1 MTKDWLACDGTG
13 GDAPT
18 PRIVSRRAAIGRV
31 IAGAALAQ
39 WAGRSAL
46 AQVAVDTPGTGR
58 DVLVTLFLRGGADGL
73 SVVVPHGD
81 GDYYRARPTLGLSPD
96 TVLDLDGFFGLH
108 PSLAALLPLYKDG
121 RMAAIHAVGS
131 QDRTRS
137 HFEAMATVER
147 GLLDNRATE
156 ASGWLGRYLAATP
169 AAHASPL
176 RAVAWGD
183 LLPDSLRGALD
194 ATALSSLDQFRLDLP
209 ADRSEALTAGL
220 AALYGG
226 GADAVSHAGRETLSV
241 LDSLHRIDPS
251 HYRPENGARYPGG
264 DLGNGLRQ
272 VASLI
277 KADIGLEV
285 ACLDRGGWDTH
296 VGQGGSTGWL
306 SSQLKDVGDS
316 LGAFLQDLGP
326 AHTGRVTVVV
336 MTEFGRRVAENSG
349 LGTDHGRASAMLL
362 LGGGINGGRVYGR
375 WPGLAAAALEGPGDL
390 PVTTDYRTVLAEVVA
405 RRLNPAAPL
414 PAIFPGGDALENPSR
429 FLGVARPV

>member
-183 LLPDSLRGALD
+183 LLPDSLRGARRHRAVVAGSVPARSAGGPQRSADGRPRRPLRRRRGRRFPRRPRD
-194 ATALSSLDQFRLDLP
+194 AFGTRLP
-209 ADRSEALTAGL
+209 A
-220 AALYGG
+220 
-226 GADAVSHAGRETLSV
+226 SH
-241 LDSLHRIDPS
+241 
-251 HYRPENGARYPGG
+251 
-264 DLGNGLRQ
+264 
-272 VASLI
+272 
-277 KADIGLEV
+277 
-285 ACLDRGGWDTH
+285 
-296 VGQGGSTGWL
+296 
-306 SSQLKDVGDS
+306 
-316 LGAFLQDLGP
+316 
-326 AHTGRVTVVV
+326 
-336 MTEFGRRVAENSG
+336 
-349 LGTDHGRASAMLL
+349 
-362 LGGGINGGRVYGR
+362 
-375 WPGLAAAALEGPGDL
+375 
-390 PVTTDYRTVLAEVVA
+390 
-405 RRLNPAAPL
+405 
-414 PAIFPGGDALENPSR
+414 
-429 FLGVARPV
+429 